1 MTRSEAVARTVAG
14 QADERSDHNEVGRPS
29 GPARRPSQILTPR
42 SICVH
47 LTREGE

>member
-29 GPARRPSQILTPR
+29 GPAVGQSDPHAG

-47 LTREGE
+47 LTREGQ